1 MAGSLWAAAA
11 DCRLPHL
18 YQECLHWS
26 LLRRRPIRQQQWQ
39 WWLADPEKVRQ
50 QTITKLVFIT
60 INEVAEWPSQQ
71 LQKRK
76 EPGNI
81 KLLPEIWWLLP
92 SECVVNLAVSIVYI
106 SGGYRARTAYPAGPA
121 VAGPMLTVLSFCQ
134 ITALQPASFCSHST
148 FVFLCESRS
157 QTTLT

>member
-1 MAGSLWAAAA
+1 MEHA
-11 DCRLPHL
+11 DVVQEAYQCHHHRATVQGYFRKNTVREPFRTRLCI
-18 YQECLHWS
+18 YV
-26 LLRRRPIRQQQWQ
+26 
-39 WWLADPEKVRQ
+39 LASY
-50 QTITKLVFIT
+50 LSHFF
-60 INEVAEWPSQQ
+60 QQ